1 MRRPRSARSPAWT
14 WSASRS
20 EGRPARRSTPPADA
34 WTEATPGRGRDG
46 PRVSPLP
53 TSFLRH
59 SRLPTPEHRSENRGE
74 WLAPRRGSRDSGGS
88 NRHGRSPPASANAFI
103 AEVPMSCRHL
113 SRIEPAPART
123 PGCEECLKTGSGWV
137 HLRLCLSCGHVGC
150 CDSSPGRH
158 ATRTSTTRATRWSPP
173 TSPASGGPGATSI
186 GRNCPCPPRPSRI
199 CGSGLS
205 RSSPC
210 DSREARRA

>member
-74 WLAPRRGSRDSGGS
+74 WLAPRWGSRDSGGS
-88 NRHGRSPPASANAFI
+88 TGMIALADRAGLRRGGGPRRRTSLRAPDQGGRAGRI
-103 AEVPMSCRHL
+103 AGVGADLERGRE
-113 SRIEPAPART
+113 SRRT
-123 PGCEECLKTGSGWV
+123 PNEDILRRNYQWSLRDVVRRGPSLSARPDETGRVEHS
-137 HLRLCLSCGHVGC
+137 H
-150 CDSSPGRH
+150 
-158 ATRTSTTRATRWSPP
+158 
-173 TSPASGGPGATSI
+173 
-186 GRNCPCPPRPSRI
+186 
-199 CGSGLS
+199 
-205 RSSPC
+205 
-210 DSREARRA
+210 